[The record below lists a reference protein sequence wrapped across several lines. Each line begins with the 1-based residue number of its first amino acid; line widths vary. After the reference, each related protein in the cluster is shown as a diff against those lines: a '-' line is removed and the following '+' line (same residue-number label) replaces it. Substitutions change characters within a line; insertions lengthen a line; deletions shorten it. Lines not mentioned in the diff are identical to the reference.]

1 MSSRRFGIFGRARLR
16 VVPLVAFGCCLVAV
30 PLSAAAGGA
39 SSGHGPAAARPE
51 VRSVTLI
58 TGDVVRVSN
67 YADGKR
73 AVALEPGP
81 DGTMPRV
88 AVSDTGS
95 NLYVVP
101 DTAVPLLAA
110 KKLDRDLFDVAGLI
124 RQHYDDARSRTL
136 PVIVDYGRGAAAAA
150 ESREADLAAA
160 E

>member
-1 MSSRRFGIFGRARLR
+1 MSSRRFGILGRARPR
-16 VVPLVAFGCCLVAV
+16 VVLLAVFGCCLAAV

-39 SSGHGPAAARPE
+39 ASGKRPAAAPPE
-51 VRSVTLI
+51 IRAVTLI
-58 TGDVVRVSN
+58 TGDVVRVST

-73 AVALEPGP
+73 AVARGPGP

-101 DTAVPLLAA
+101 EAAVPLLAA
-110 KKLDRDLFDVAGLI
+110 RKLDRDLFDVAGLI
-124 RQHYDDARSRTL
+124 RQRYDDARSRTL

-150 ESREADLAAA
+150 ESRQ
-160 E
+160 